1 MRRAE
6 PVAPFRQ
13 AAVDSVRVDP
23 WRFAESEERLRD
35 RAEHWDPDLTLR
47 LNRTVVVD
55 VDAVVTST
63 GVASADRLAIA
74 AVWKSDRTRLRG
86 PGMSVPLGGRSGEI
100 RISLSLDVPG
110 HLAGGTLEI
119 RTVLIRTEGDEEESP
134 IVARRA
140 GAVLWSERVT
150 VALEGSA
157 ARFPVTVLNFSEVP
171 GLAGDAPW
179 ALEWSPRD
187 LDQPVLGAMRLL
199 VNSGVPRVVE
209 AISRS
214 DDTENRS
221 IASMVRFDLARSLVH
236 GALSEEEFV
245 QRTREFEADSVG
257 RMLTNL
263 LDRYWPGVAPEMLAR
278 RLVETPHRLES
289 DLQAKTGLLAE

>member
-13 AAVDSVRVDP
+13 AAGDSVKGDP
-23 WRFAESEERLRD
+23 WLLAGFEERLGE

-47 LNRTVVVD
+47 LNRSVVVD
-55 VDAVVTST
+55 VDAVLTST

-86 PGMSVPLGGRSGEI
+86 PGMSVPLSGRSGET

-110 HLAGGTLEI
+110 HLAGGSLEI
-119 RTVLIRTEGDEEESP
+119 RTVLIRTEGDEEENP

-140 GAVLWSERVT
+140 GAVLWSERVS

-157 ARFPVTVLNFSEVP
+157 SRFPVTVLDFSGVP

-187 LDQPVLGAMRLL
+187 LEQPILGAMRLL
-199 VNSGVPRVVE
+199 VNSGAPRVVE
-209 AISRS
+209 AISGTS
-214 DDTENRS
+214 DAENAS
-221 IASMVRFDLARSLVH
+221 IASMVRFDVARSLVH

-245 QRTREFEADSVG
+245 QGVREFEADSVG
-257 RMLTNL
+257 RMLANL
-263 LDRYWPGVAPEMLAR
+263 LDRYWPGVAPEVLAK

-289 DLQAKTGLLAE
+289 DLQVKTGLLGE

>member
-1 MRRAE
+1 MRRAD

-13 AAVDSVRVDP
+13 AAGESVRGDP
-23 WRFAESEERLRD
+23 WLLAESEERVGE

-55 VDAVVTST
+55 VNAVLAST
-63 GVASADRLAIA
+63 GIVSADQLAIA

-86 PGMSVPLGGRSGEI
+86 PGMSVPLGGRNGEV
-100 RISLSLDVPG
+100 RLSLSLDVPG
-110 HLAGGTLEI
+110 YLAGGTLEI
-119 RTVLIRTEGDEEESP
+119 RTVLIRTEGDGKESP
-134 IVARRA
+134 TVARRA
-140 GAVLWSERVT
+140 GAVLWSERVS

-157 ARFPVTVLNFSEVP
+157 ARFPVTVLDFWEVP

-199 VNSGVPRVVE
+199 VNSGLPRVVQ
-209 AISRS
+209 AISGS
-214 DDTENRS
+214 DDAEGRLIT
-221 IASMVRFDLARSLVH
+221 SMMRFDTARSLVH

-245 QRTREFEADSVG
+245 QGTREFEADSVG

-263 LDRYWPGVAPEMLAR
+263 LDRYWPGIAPEVLAR

-289 DLQAKTGLLAE
+289 DLQVRTGLLAE

>member
-1 MRRAE
+1 MRG
-6 PVAPFRQ
+6 
-13 AAVDSVRVDP
+13 DP
-23 WRFAESEERLRD
+23 WLLAESEQRVGERV
-35 RAEHWDPDLTLR
+35 EHWDPDLTLR

-55 VDAVVTST
+55 VDAVLAST
-63 GVASADRLAIA
+63 GIVSADPLAIA

-110 HLAGGTLEI
+110 HLAGGTLET
-119 RTVLIRTEGDEEESP
+119 RTVLIRTEGDEKESP

-140 GAVLWSERVT
+140 GAVLWSERVS

-157 ARFPVTVLNFSEVP
+157 ARFPVTVLDFSAVL

-199 VNSGVPRVVE
+199 VNSGVQRVVE
-209 AISRS
+209 AISGS
-214 DDTENRS
+214 DDAENRS

-245 QRTREFEADSVG
+245 QGTREFEADSVG

-263 LDRYWPGVAPEMLAR
+263 LDRYWPGVAPEVLAR
-278 RLVETPHRLES
+278 RLAETPHRLES
-289 DLQAKTGLLAE
+289 DLQARTGLLAE